1 MALRGLLGR
10 QSIKKN
16 TNQRKI
22 MTTEIIIE
30 RVKLQKI
37 RLDGGT
43 QPRKEIDEPLV
54 QHYTEVLL
62 EGKDKF
68 PPIELWFDGKSY
80 WPSDGFHRFHSH
92 KRAGFLDI
100 EAIINQGTKRD
111 AFRACLKAN
120 SKHGKPR
127 TPEERRYVVQMALE
141 DIEYGEASDSII
153 AELCDVSI
161 QTVGRVS
168 KLLGLE
174 KTSRVGKDGRRI
186 STVNIGRPAAPPPP
200 PPEPEYTEDD
210 KLHEMAIEHTALSE
224 ENTKLKD
231 MLAIKTLPVSEKA
244 RTEVQE
250 TIEQLRAEVKDLEF
264 KLRTMTQSRNEF
276 QNKNAEMI
284 KQLTYWKK
292 RVERAEKSLESK

>member
-1 MALRGLLGR
+1 MALRRLLGR
-10 QSIKKN
+10 PRIQKN
-16 TNQRKI
+16 INKRKI

-54 QHYTEVLL
+54 QHYTEILL
-62 EGKDKF
+62 EGKDTF
-68 PPIELWFDGKSY
+68 PPIDLWFDGKSY
-80 WPSDGFHRFHSH
+80 WPSDGFHRFHAH

-100 EAIINQGTKRD
+100 EAVINQGTKRD
-111 AFRACLKAN
+111 AFKACLKAN

-141 DIEYGEASDSII
+141 DIEYGNSTDAFI

-161 QTVGRVS
+161 STVGRV
-168 KLLGLE
+168 KKMLGLE
-174 KTSRVGKDGRRI
+174 KTSVVDKNGRRMN
-186 STVNIGRPAAPPPP
+186 TTNLGRPAAPPP

-210 KLHEMAIEHTALSE
+210 KMHELAIEQIALTE

-231 MLAIKTLPVSEKA
+231 MLAIKTLPVSEEA
-244 RTEVQE
+244 RAEVQE
-250 TIEQLRAEVKDLEF
+250 TIESLRAEVKDLEF

-284 KQLTYWKK
+284 KQMNYWKK
-292 RVERAEKSLESK
+292 RAERSEKALESK

>member
-1 MALRGLLGR
+1 
-10 QSIKKN
+10 
-16 TNQRKI
+16 
-22 MTTEIIIE
+22 MTE
-30 RVKLQKI
+30 RIKLQKI

-54 QHYTEVLL
+54 QHYTEILL

-80 WPSDGFHRFHSH
+80 WPSDGFHRFHAH

-100 EAIINQGTKRD
+100 EATVSQGTKRD
-111 AFRACLKAN
+111 AFKACLKAN

-127 TPEERRYVVQMALE
+127 TPDERRYVVQMALE
-141 DIEYGEASDSII
+141 DIEYGDASDHII
-153 AELCDVSI
+153 AELCDVSV
-161 QTVGRVS
+161 QTVGRVR
-168 KLLGLE
+168 KALGLE
-174 KTSRVGKDGRRI
+174 KTTRVTKDGKTI
-186 STVNIGRPAAPPPP
+186 STANRGRPVAP

-210 KLHEMAIEHTALSE
+210 ELHDLAIEHTAVIE

-231 MLAIKTLPVSEKA
+231 MLAVRSLPVSEKA

-250 TIEQLRAEVKDLEF
+250 TIESLREEVKGLEF

-284 KQLTYWKK
+284 KQMTYWKK
-292 RVERAEKSLESK
+292 RAERAEKALESK